1 MRTKWISVAEAAEKY
16 NIEYEIIKFWILL
29 GKFKATDDTA
39 DELML
44 NEKKLDKYIRWR
56 KKHPVPAEYAD
67 ELELQCFRLKL
78 KVEVC
83 MLSVRMRDIEIERLR
98 KENQLLGELK
108 KEIGMGEEKFAEAQK
123 EKREKMNLPVFE

>member
-1 MRTKWISVAEAAEKY
+1 MRTKLISVAEAAEKY
-16 NIEYEIIKFWILL
+16 NIDYEIISFWIQL
-29 GKFKATDDTA
+29 GKFKETEDTA
-39 DELML
+39 GGIML

-56 KKHPVPAEYAD
+56 KKHPIPAEYAD

-108 KEIGMGEEKFAEAQK
+108 KEIGMVEEKFVEAQK

>member
-1 MRTKWISVAEAAEKY
+1 MRTKLISVAEAAEKY
-16 NIEYEIIKFWILL
+16 NIDYEIISFWIQL
-29 GKFKATDDTA
+29 GKFKATEDTA
-39 DELML
+39 GGIML

-56 KKHPVPAEYAD
+56 KKHPIPAEYAD

-83 MLSVRMRDIEIERLR
+83 MSSVRLRDIEIERLR

-108 KEIGMGEEKFAEAQK
+108 KEIGMVEEKFVEAQK
-123 EKREKMNLPVFE
+123 EIREKMNLPVF

>member
-1 MRTKWISVAEAAEKY
+1 MRTKLISVAEAAEKY
-16 NIEYEIIKFWILL
+16 NIDYEIISFWIQL
-29 GKFKATDDTA
+29 GKFKETEDTA
-39 DELML
+39 GGIML

-56 KKHPVPAEYAD
+56 KKHPIPAEYAD

-83 MLSVRMRDIEIERLR
+83 MLSVRVRDIEIEKLR

-108 KEIGMGEEKFAEAQK
+108 KEIGMVEEKFVEAQK